1 MLRSMTYQLHTIPCR
16 TDNFAFV
23 LTGPNGT
30 AVVDAPEAAPILTFL
45 DREALTPDVL
55 LLTHH
60 HHDHIEAVPELR
72 ERGAQVWGAA
82 ADADR
87 LPDLDRAL
95 VPGTAELF
103 GEPLEVIDVPGHT
116 IGHLAYYLPNA
127 KVLFSADSLMAL
139 GCGRLFEGTPEQMW
153 SSLCKLRALPG
164 DTLVCSGHEYTAA
177 NARFAVT
184 VERDNSALGE
194 RAAQVDAKRAQ
205 GEWTVPELLS
215 VELATN
221 PFLRAD
227 MPEVKAAMKMPVASD
242 VEVFA
247 AIRAAKD
254 RF

>member
-1 MLRSMTYQLHTIPCR
+1 M
-16 TDNFAFV
+16 
-23 LTGPNGT
+23 
-30 AVVDAPEAAPILTFL
+30 
-45 DREALTPDVL
+45 
-55 LLTHH
+55 
-60 HHDHIEAVPELR
+60 
-72 ERGAQVWGAA
+72 
-82 ADADR
+82 
-87 LPDLDRAL
+87 

-116 IGHLAYYLPNA
+116 IGHLAYFLPNA

-153 SSLCKLRALPG
+153 NSLCKLRALPG